1 MTNKRMIHMEI
12 HNAKKHDLYKI
23 IELDKKMIGSDHR
36 KGEINQAINE
46 DRCLILYQEDEIAGF
61 LIYHT
66 YFFDCCFISLIM
78 VDPAFQRKGVASSLL
93 THMSKIS
100 PTNKLFSS
108 TNESNESMKKAFL
121 KNHFK
126 KSGIV
131 ENLDEGDPEII
142 YFKMCY

>member
-1 MTNKRMIHMEI
+1 MEI
-12 HNAKKHDLYKI
+12 HYAKKHDLYKI
-23 IELDKKMIGSDHR
+23 IELDKKMIGSEHR

-46 DRCLILYQEDEIAGF
+46 DRCLILYQEDVIAGF

-78 VDPAFQRKGVASSLL
+78 VDPAYQRKGVASSLL

-108 TNESNESMKKAFL
+108 TNESNESMKKSFL

-126 KSGIV
+126 KSGFV
-131 ENLDEGDPEII
+131 ENIDEGDPEII

>member
-1 MTNKRMIHMEI
+1 MEI
-12 HNAKKHDLYKI
+12 QNAKKHHLHKI

-36 KGEINQAINE
+36 KEEIHQAIKE
-46 DRCLILYQEDEIAGF
+46 ERCLILYEEEEVAAF

-66 YFFDCCFISLIM
+66 HFFDCCFISLIM
-78 VDPAFQRKGVASSLL
+78 VDPAHQRKGLASSLL

-108 TNESNESMKKAFL
+108 TNESNESMKKVFI

-126 KSGIV
+126 KSGFV
-131 ENLDEGDPEII
+131 NNLDEGDPEII
-142 YFKMCY
+142 YFKKLLNA